1 MTNIPKLKK
10 NHYILL
16 IFVILNI
23 SLSESK
29 LRNYPMEIRIDEIDG
44 ELPSFVIKNDDVCQE
59 WIPSLLS
66 PILLV
71 DQSKN
76 IEDYLD
82 HFPINNIRSYFK
94 RLDAQTFT
102 VSFFYF
108 TFLNDFHPIL
118 GKTTKRV
125 IEECYIGLS
134 SGNCFY
140 NELEEDFILLNR
152 LKNNNE
158 TTNRIFSFDKWVLGD
173 KLITSQLYFGDS
185 HDNFV
190 SKKENG
196 IIGSCKANNSDPF
209 WGCNFDTIS
218 FKGNEVPLKNS
229 THKYKVYFS
238 SENHEILFPKSF
250 NSSFMNLTDY
260 HCGYNSDHYSDYQ
273 YFVNCDNFYIDTNT
287 VEFNLTNE
295 NMTITVE
302 IDSLSRYYSDTN
314 KKNYTRIRFE
324 DIDFFIFPLI
334 MFKNFHIEFNKEK
347 ELISF
352 YTENSSILYIIEKNE
367 NNNTPNNRGSSGLKT
382 FLIIFF
388 ILLFLVLVLGIIWY
402 IKKRRGSVEKNI
414 NKYNKFDEDDDNFQN
429 MNQKVF

>member
-1 MTNIPKLKK
+1 MLNTPKLKK
-10 NHYILL
+10 NHSILL

-29 LRNYPMEIRIDEIDG
+29 LSSYLMEITIVEQDD
-44 ELPSFVIKNDDVCQE
+44 ELPPFVIKNDDICQK

-71 DQSKN
+71 DQSRS
-76 IEDYLD
+76 IDSSLD
-82 HFPINNIRSYFK
+82 HLPINNIKSYFK
-94 RLDAQTFT
+94 RLNEQTFSVT
-102 VSFFYF
+102 FYYF
-108 TFLNDFHPIL
+108 TFLNEFHPIL
-118 GKTTKRV
+118 GKATKKV
-125 IEECYIGLS
+125 ISDCYIGLS

-140 NELEEDFILLNR
+140 NGLEKDLILLDR
-152 LKNNNE
+152 LKNSNE
-158 TTNRIFSFDKWVLGD
+158 ITNRIFSFDKWKLDG
-173 KLITSQLYFGDS
+173 KLITSHLYFGDS

-190 SKKENG
+190 SNKENG

-218 FKGNEVPLKNS
+218 FKGNEVPLENS

-260 HCGYNSDHYSDYQ
+260 HCEYNSDHYSDDQ
-273 YFVNCDNFYIDTNT
+273 YFVNCDNFYIDNYTE
-287 VEFNLTNE
+287 EFNLTNE

-352 YTENSSILYIIEKNE
+352 YTEDSSILYIIEKNE
-367 NNNTPNNRGSSGLKT
+367 NNTPNKKGSSGLKT

-402 IKKRRGSVEKNI
+402 IKKRKGSVEKNI